1 MKIVQLQTQLRKHW
15 MAGQKWV
22 NLPKDIGS
30 YVCVLAHSHNCQ
42 SVQSFIVM
50 SCLLLAKLPRGEE
63 NGKPTDWRAKAFCS
77 LKRPVL
83 HQLPLS
89 RLNTIQSQ
97 EVSFDPGQDI
107 PAPAVRQKKIKGKGI
122 CEIFP
127 IGRLRQKLLTGFSE
141 KSDLKVLFNFK
152 FTYFSYHSDLC

>member
-50 SCLLLAKLPRGEE
+50 SCLLLESFPGGRKMENRPSEGRKLLQFKAPCSASASLI
-63 NGKPTDWRAKAFCS
+63 PTK
-77 LKRPVL
+77 
-83 HQLPLS
+83 H
-89 RLNTIQSQ
+89 NTIAGS
-97 EVSFDPGQDI
+97 I
-107 PAPAVRQKKIKGKGI
+107 
-122 CEIFP
+122 
-127 IGRLRQKLLTGFSE
+127 L
-141 KSDLKVLFNFK
+141 
-152 FTYFSYHSDLC
+152 